1 MSIRVLRVQTVTKSC
16 KIKNRYCF
24 NNVYILPYI
33 CKRTLNFIAIYDGY
47 LVVNEVPKEI
57 INEMSINYKLKHVNR
72 QSVFTYDFRL
82 VPGL

>member
-1 MSIRVLRVQTVTKSC
+1 MFTYSNIYEYTE
-16 KIKNRYCF
+16 
-24 NNVYILPYI
+24 
-33 CKRTLNFIAIYDGY
+33 YDGC
-47 LVVNEVPKEI
+47 LVHVINEVPKEI